1 MQDNKRLAK
10 NTVML
15 YFRTMLTMAI
25 TLFTSRIVLDSLG
38 VDNYGIYNVVGGVI
52 AMFSILTGSLSI
64 SISRYITYE
73 LGRGDK
79 EKLQRIFSTSINILL
94 IFSFVII
101 ILGETAGIWFLNNK
115 MNIPVDRLYAANWV
129 LQFSILTFIA
139 NLISIPY
146 NATIIAHERM
156 SAFAYVSILEV
167 SLKLFVVYLLYI
179 SPYDKLIVYAFL
191 LFVISIVIRAVYGIF
206 CKRNFVEARY
216 VFCKDRTLIK
226 EMTSF
231 AGWSFLTNGAF
242 IFNTQGV
249 NILINLFFGVT
260 VNAARGIATQVET
273 AIMKFAND
281 FSTAINPQII
291 KNYAAGDIDEM
302 MKLVY
307 RGAKISYFLLLI
319 ISLPVILETDF
330 VLGVWLKEVPKHTSI
345 LFQLCMIG
353 VMVDRLGCTTT
364 TACMAT
370 GKIKNYT
377 IWVSIV
383 GCFVFPLTWLCFSL
397 GLPVESTYIMY
408 IIVYIGVDITRMI
421 MMRKLININMRTY
434 LYEIYI
440 VSIMTTFVSVVLPLT
455 VLYCMEPSVLRFF
468 SICVICLV
476 SCSLSILY
484 IGFNKNERD
493 TLYKFIRN
501 KIHIYHECQ

>member
-1 MQDNKRLAK
+1 MRDSKRLAK

-15 YFRTMLTMAI
+15 YFRTMFTMAI

-94 IFSFVII
+94 IFSLII
-101 ILGETAGIWFLNNK
+101 IVLGETVGMWFLNNK
-115 MNIPVDRLYAANWV
+115 MNIPVNRLYAANWV
-129 LQFSILTFIA
+129 LQFSMLTFIV

-167 SLKLFVVYLLYI
+167 SLKLIVVYLLYI

-260 VNAARGIATQVET
+260 VNAARGIASQVET

-291 KNYAAGDIDEM
+291 KIYATGDIDGM

-370 GKIKNYT
+370 GKIKYYT

-408 IIVYIGVDITRMI
+408 IIVYIGVNITRMI
-421 MMRKLININMRTY
+421 MMRKLINFNMRTY
-434 LYEIYI
+434 LYEIYV

-455 VLYCMEPSVLRFF
+455 VLYCMGPSILRFF

-484 IGFNKNERD
+484 IGFNKNERE

>member
-1 MQDNKRLAK
+1 MRDSKRLAK
-10 NTVML
+10 NTIML
-15 YFRTMLTMAI
+15 YFRTMLTMVIA
-25 TLFTSRIVLDSLG
+25 LFTSRIVLDSLG

-52 AMFSILTGSLSI
+52 AMFSVLTGSLSI

-79 EKLQRIFSTSINILL
+79 EKLQRIFSTSINIL
-94 IFSFVII
+94 IVFSIIII
-101 ILGETAGIWFLNNK
+101 ILGETAGVWFLNNK
-115 MNIPVDRLYAANWV
+115 LNIPEDRLYAANWV

-167 SLKLFVVYLLYI
+167 SLKLIVVYLLYI
-179 SPYDKLIVYAFL
+179 YPCDKLIAYAFL
-191 LFVISIVIRAVYGIF
+191 LFVISIVIRMVYGVY
-206 CKRNFVEARY
+206 CNRNFEETRY
-216 VFCKDRTLIK
+216 VFCKDQTLIK

-231 AGWSFLTNGAF
+231 AGWSFLTNGAY

-249 NILINLFFGVT
+249 NILINLFFGVA

-291 KNYAAGDIDEM
+291 KNYATGDIDGM

-319 ISLPVILETDF
+319 LSLPVILETDF
-330 VLGVWLKEVPKHTSI
+330 ILGVWLKEVPEHTSI

-370 GKIKNYT
+370 GKIKKYT
-377 IWVSIV
+377 IWVSIT
-383 GCFVFPLTWLCFSL
+383 GSLVFPLTWMCFSL
-397 GLPVESTYIMY
+397 GLPVESTYIMF
-408 IIVYIGVDITRMI
+408 IIVYIIVDITRMI
-421 MMRKLININMRTY
+421 MMKMIINFNINIY
-434 LYEIYI
+434 LYEIYV
-440 VSIMTTFVSVVLPLT
+440 VSIMTTMISIVLPLI
-455 VLYCMEPSVLRFF
+455 VLNSMTPSFLRFF
-468 SICVICLV
+468 VICVICLI
-476 SCSLSILY
+476 SCSLSILF
-484 IGFNKNERD
+484 IGFNKNERV
-493 TLYKFIRN
+493 TLFNFIKK
-501 KIHIYHECQ
+501 KIH